1 MRKNDTWKLKS
12 LLKGKKTIK
21 ISIGNKEE
29 HKRKNREMQSKF
41 DTKELQVTRG

>member
-1 MRKNDTWKLKS
+1 METKIPSKRK
-12 LLKGKKTIK
+12 KKIK

-29 HKRKNREMQSKF
+29 RKRKNREMQSKF